1 MSDLTFSEYAK
12 TINMPRTT
20 LYTKLNQ
27 LKKTDPARYE
37 MYVIQNED
45 TLKIRH
51 EKMDELKG
59 FLQAEHKP
67 VNKTQIEQQKQLEQQ
82 RHDEIEVLKKALN
95 QSEERYQLLLE
106 QYIAQTNQVKEMS
119 ERLLCLLEKQNDP
132 SPQEVSGTNYH
143 DDMIESRVVN
153 RSKIVLE
160 EHDEEPQ
167 TDSGLLNRIF
177 NK

>member
-1 MSDLTFSEYAK
+1 MQDLTFSEFAK
-12 TINMPRTT
+12 KINIPRTT

-27 LKKTDPARYE
+27 LKKNDLARYE

-67 VNKTQIEQQKQLEQQ
+67 SARVQNDQKQLAQQ
-82 RHDEIEVLKKALN
+82 NDEIEVLKTALAN
-95 QSEERYQLLLE
+95 SEERYQLLME
-106 QYIAQTNQVKEMS
+106 QYIEQTKQLKEIN
-119 ERLLCLLEKQNDP
+119 ERLLCLLENKEKEANPQIP
-132 SPQEVSGTNYH
+132 SYH
-143 DDMIESRVVN
+143 DGMIDSKVVN

-160 EHDEEPQ
+160 ENEEDEEVN
-167 TDSGLLNRIF
+167 DNRLLNRLF